1 MESAK
6 RSKSKPV
13 TKKRPVLEDII
24 KEIVDKYAS
33 WNCSLTIRINK
44 LSEFIMVNIEYCT
57 E

>member
-33 WNCSLTIRINK
+33 
-44 LSEFIMVNIEYCT
+44 
-57 E
+57 